1 MTWKGKGI
9 DKGIGKGVPSNGVVE
24 CNFKGKDKC
33 ESKSKVVGRGK
44 DNDNGKSGANGRSI
58 RMCTGSA
65 EGKGKGRGKSKGKVS
80 GKDTGKGK
88 SRGNGTCSG
97 PLDEFT
103 MPSTLFGVNS
113 EVVYF

>member
-1 MTWKGKGI
+1 MACCVSVNASAATKAGRAKRI
-9 DKGIGKGVPSNGVVE
+9 D
-24 CNFKGKDKC
+24 
-33 ESKSKVVGRGK
+33 
-44 DNDNGKSGANGRSI
+44 
-58 RMCTGSA
+58 
-65 EGKGKGRGKSKGKVS
+65 KGKGRGKSKGKVS

-97 PLDEFT
+97 PLDEFK